1 MPYCRITGFH
11 VNVLPGSNKINIH
24 WRHFMKKTICMLI
37 LLTFAVPGM
46 SYAGAYM
53 LGNFGFGAP
62 SDTTSSG
69 NWSAGAE
76 FGGIFLSSLHPTG
89 GALSAGAGFAVSVP
103 KSSNKVPSYNG
114 KLPASMSGLVPTND
128 YYDGNEYEINAC
140 VGAELAPSFFLNL
153 GAGYAWWNEDTV
165 SDPILGTR
173 YLVDSSSKNSVTGMI
188 GLRYAIQGFMMGLGY
203 HTRRGVVVSLGVA
216 FN

>member
-1 MPYCRITGFH
+1 
-11 VNVLPGSNKINIH
+11 
-24 WRHFMKKTICMLI
+24 MKKTIIALI
-37 LLTFAVPGM
+37 LFTLAVPGI
-46 SYAGAYM
+46 SHAGAYV

-62 SDTTSSG
+62 SNTTSAG

-89 GALSAGAGFAVSVP
+89 GSFSAGAGFAISVP
-103 KSSNKVPSYNG
+103 KSSNKIPSYNG
-114 KLPASMSGLVPTND
+114 NLPASISGYVPAND
-128 YYDGNEYEINAC
+128 YYDGNEYEANIC

-153 GAGYAWWNEDTV
+153 GGGYAWWNEATV
-165 SDPILGTR
+165 TDPILGYR
-173 YLVDSSSKNSVTGMI
+173 YLVDSSSKSSATGMI

>member
-1 MPYCRITGFH
+1 MLMFYQ
-11 VNVLPGSNKINIH
+11 VLIISIFH
-24 WRHFMKKTICMLI
+24 WRCVMKKTIGLLIMLT
-37 LLTFAVPGM
+37 LAVPGM
-46 SYAGAYM
+46 SYAGAYV

-76 FGGIFLSSLHPTG
+76 FGGIFLSKLHPTG
-89 GALSAGAGFAVSVP
+89 GALSAGAGFSISIP

-114 KLPASMSGLVPTND
+114 KLPSGTPAND
-128 YYDGNEYEINAC
+128 YYDGNEYEVNAC
-140 VGAELAPSFFLNL
+140 FGAELAPSFFLNL
-153 GAGYAWWNEDTV
+153 GAGYAWWNEASVT
-165 SDPILGTR
+165 DPVPFVGTR
-173 YLVDSSSKNSVTGMI
+173 YLVDSSSKNSVTGML
-188 GLRYAIQGFMMGLGY
+188 GLRYAMQGFMMGLGF

>member
-1 MPYCRITGFH
+1 
-11 VNVLPGSNKINIH
+11 
-24 WRHFMKKTICMLI
+24 MKKTICILI
-37 LLTFAVPGM
+37 LLTLAVPGM

-103 KSSNKVPSYNG
+103 KSSNKVPSYNSKLSVNPG
-114 KLPASMSGLVPTND
+114 LPATD
-128 YYDGNEYEINAC
+128 YYDGNEYEVNAC

-153 GAGYAWWNEDTV
+153 GGGYAWWNEETV
-165 SDPILGTR
+165 TDPDPVFGTR
-173 YLVDSSSKNSVTGMI
+173 YLVDTSSKNSVTGMI

>member
-1 MPYCRITGFH
+1 MFCKVYNN
-11 VNVLPGSNKINIH
+11 VNIR
-24 WRHFMKKTICMLI
+24 WRCLMKKTIYLLI
-37 LLTFAVPGM
+37 LFTLAVPGM
-46 SYAGAYM
+46 SHAGAYV

-62 SDTTSSG
+62 SDTTSAG

-89 GALSAGAGFAVSVP
+89 GSFSAGLGFAISVP
-103 KSSNKVPSYNG
+103 KSSNKVPSYTDKWSSNPG
-114 KLPASMSGLVPTND
+114 LPATD
-128 YYDGNEYEINAC
+128 YYDGNEYEVNAC

-153 GAGYAWWNEDTV
+153 GGGYAWWNEATV
-165 SDPILGTR
+165 TDPILGKS
-173 YLVDSSSKNSVTGMI
+173 YLVDSSSKSSATGMI
-188 GLRYAIQGFMMGLGY
+188 GLRYAVQGFMMGLAY